1 MRLSTKLPS
10 VIVGL
15 SILAVCI
22 AGFISFTRS
31 EEALEIAA
39 FDKLEAVQKGRIAE
53 LQSFLKSIEDDL
65 QAIST
70 NDMTIKG
77 LTNFQRAFYS
87 FETPEVAAQE
97 LHELYVVKNPE
108 TDKSKYMDAGDGS
121 NYSKTHKHY
130 HPWFKNFLDGR
141 GYADILLLN
150 DEGSVI
156 YSVQKGNDFGQN
168 LITGDLKN
176 TDLAAAFNAV
186 KDKEKGAIFFS
197 DIKAYPAAN
206 NSAASF
212 LSSPVFDKRDNF
224 MGTLVMS
231 LPIQRINHI
240 MQASAGMG
248 ETGEAYLV
256 GVDFMMR
263 SDSRFTKEQTILKRK
278 ISTEPARMALSG
290 KDEVMVADNADGV
303 EVLSAFGPITFQD
316 ITWAVMAEITMDE
329 VDIPIIEMR
338 NILLLMIV
346 VLVAV
351 IGVIGI
357 SIARTITKPVASI
370 TRVMGELADN
380 NLNVD
385 VPYTDKTDEIGE
397 MAVSVNHFK
406 DQMARVKE
414 LEEEQVEQKR
424 KADAQRKAAMVQMA
438 NSFEESVGAVVQTV
452 TSAATQLQAS
462 ASEMSATATQTSSQA
477 MTVASA
483 SEEAAA
489 NVETVASAAEE
500 LAASEQEISRHVHR
514 SSEVADFASTQAS
527 ETKNTVENM
536 VEEVGKIGAV
546 VKLISDIAEQ
556 TNMLA
561 LNATIEAARAGVA
574 GKGFAVVASEVKNLA
589 NQTGKATEEIASQIA
604 KVQNVTQESAQAIE
618 NISNTI
624 TEIDEIAN
632 AIKNSVEQQNAAT
645 KEIATNV
652 DQASQG
658 TQEVSKNIQSV
669 QQAANETGMAANQ
682 ISDSSSDL
690 SKQAEVLREEV
701 KRFLDEVRSDNS
713 EKKILEWDECYRT
726 GDAQLDSEHMAF
738 MDLLNTYY
746 AKMMAGEGAS
756 VIADTLVKFA
766 DMSKEHMIHEESL
779 MDNYNYPKADQHKT
793 SHQEF
798 SVQFLKIQESH
809 DNGNDV
815 SVDFLEYLSE
825 WLKDHFLNADKHLVD
840 YIREQD

>member
-15 SILAVCI
+15 SVLAVCI
-22 AGFISFTRS
+22 AGVISFTRS
-31 EEALEIAA
+31 EEALEAAA
-39 FDKLEAVQKGRIAE
+39 FDKLEAVQEGRIAE
-53 LQSFLKSIEDDL
+53 LKSFLKSIEDDL
-65 QAIST
+65 LATSS

-87 FETPEVAAQE
+87 FETPEIAAKE

-108 TDKSKYMDAGDGS
+108 ADKSLLMDAKDGS

-130 HPWFKNFLDGR
+130 HPWFKKFLDGR

-156 YSVQKGNDFGQN
+156 YSVQKGNDFGES
-168 LITGDLKN
+168 LITGDLKD

-206 NSAASF
+206 NKAASF

-224 MGTLVMS
+224 MGALVMS
-231 LPIQRINHI
+231 LPIERINQI

-263 SDSRFTKEQTILKRK
+263 SDSRFTDEQTILKRK
-278 ISTEPARMALSG
+278 VSTEPVRMALSG
-290 KDEVMVADNADGV
+290 KDALAVADNADGV
-303 EVLSAFGPITFQD
+303 EVLSAFGPVSFQG

-338 NILLLMIV
+338 NILLIMIV
-346 VLVAV
+346 VLVF
-351 IGVIGI
+351 VIGI
-357 SIARTITKPVASI
+357 IGILIARAITKPVASI
-370 TRVMGELADN
+370 TRVMGELAGN
-380 NLNVD
+380 NLAVD
-385 VPYTDKTDEIGE
+385 VPYTDNTDEIGE

-406 DQMARVKE
+406 DQMVRVKE

-424 KADAQRKAAMVQMA
+424 KTDAQRKAAMVQMA

-452 TSAATQLQAS
+452 TLAATQLQAS
-462 ASEMSATATQTSSQA
+462 AGEMSATATETSSQA
-477 MTVASA
+477 MAVASA

-489 NVETVASAAEE
+489 NVQTVASAAEE

-514 SSEVADFASTQAS
+514 SSEVADFAANQAV
-527 ETKNTVENM
+527 ETKQTVEDM

-589 NQTGKATEEIASQIA
+589 NQTGKATEEIALQIS
-604 KVQNVTQESAQAIE
+604 KVQTVTHEAAQAIE
-618 NISNTI
+618 NISSTI

-632 AIKNSVEQQNAAT
+632 AIENSVEQQNAAT
-645 KEIATNV
+645 NEIASNV

-658 TQEVSKNIQSV
+658 TQEVSMNIQSV

-682 ISDSSSDL
+682 ISASSSDL
-690 SKQAEVLREEV
+690 SKQAEVLRGEV

-726 GDAQLDSEHMAF
+726 GDEQLDAEHMAF
-738 MDLLNTYY
+738 MDLLNLYY

-756 VIADTLVKFA
+756 VIADTLIKFA
-766 DMSKEHMIHEESL
+766 NMSKDHMIHEEAL
-779 MDNYNYPKADQHKT
+779 MDSYDYPKSDQHKI

-798 SVQFLKIQESH
+798 LVEFLKIQESH
-809 DNGNDV
+809 DSGDDV
-815 SVDFLEYLSE
+815 SVEFLEYLSE

-840 YIREQD
+840 YVREQA